1 MEIELGITL
10 LLLVAM
16 TFLSTVEMAFGQ
28 LSDVGLRLLMSEAED
43 PDQAKQSAFLREILD
58 DTPRFRFTLSAAIQ
72 ILLIAFSVLVAAI
85 AFQYMF
91 RRWLVLAL
99 IVGLTLA
106 GTFKQFIPRLLT
118 LHRPEKTFLLLLPIV
133 RPFYHFLVFL
143 ADPLFRVF
151 DRMRRER
158 EAQPEPEEEDDDD
171 NGSDIEVLT
180 DVGQKEGILEEADSR
195 LIHAIVKLRETR
207 VNEVMTPRTDVVALP
222 VSATVAEARE
232 IMIES
237 KYSRLPVYRDQI
249 DSIDGIIYVRDL
261 LQCWEDGVENESIES
276 LVRPVFFIPE
286 TKQAGDLLAEMQKAH
301 QQLAIVIDEYGG
313 VAGLVTIEDILEE
326 VVGEIEDEDTTQEE
340 IIEIVEGDDGYYD
353 VLGSTEIGKIE
364 RLFDLEIEA
373 DDFTTIAG
381 LVISEVGQVPRPGE
395 HLNFRGLDV
404 EVLKADDRR
413 ITLLRL
419 RRALADAEAESAKGS

>member
-10 LLLVAM
+10 LLLLAM

-28 LSDVGLRLLMSEAED
+28 MSDVGLRLLMAEAEE
-43 PDQAKQSAFLREILD
+43 PEYGTRSAFLREILD
-58 DTPRFRFTLSAAIQ
+58 NTPRFRFTLSAVVQ
-72 ILLIAFSVLVAAI
+72 ILLIAFSVLVTTI
-85 AFQYMF
+85 AFQWWGYH
-91 RRWLVLAL
+91 RWMIWAL

-106 GTFKQFIPRLLT
+106 GLFKQFIPRLLT
-118 LHRPEKTFLLLLPIV
+118 LHRPEKTFLVLIPII
-133 RPFYHFLVFL
+133 RPFYRLFVFA
-143 ADPLFRVF
+143 ADPLFRTF

-158 EAQPEPEEEDDDD
+158 EALPEPDDEDEDDS
-171 NGSDIEVLT
+171 GSDLEALT
-180 DVGQKEGILEEADSR
+180 DVGQKEGILEEADSQ

-207 VNEVMTPRTDVVALP
+207 VNEVMTPRTEVVALP
-222 VSATVAEARE
+222 QTATVSEARAV
-232 IMIES
+232 MIES
-237 KYSRLPVYRDQI
+237 KYSRVPVYREQI
-249 DSIDGIIYVRDL
+249 ENIDGIIYVRDL
-261 LQCWEDGVENESIES
+261 LQSWAEGAEDQTIES

-340 IIEIVEGDDGYYD
+340 IIEIIEGEDGYYD

-364 RLFDLEIEA
+364 RLLGMEIEA

-381 LVISEVGQVPRPGE
+381 LVIGQVGQVPVAGE

-404 EVLKADDRR
+404 EVLKADEKR

-419 RRALADAEAESAKGS
+419 RRAPEEAEAESA